1 MLKSKD
7 PNLQIASLQCL
18 SQLVLDSK
26 SCKGKTQQ
34 NTNLG
39 RATEILINEQAV
51 WPEFLYHYLVESGS
65 DHSIQRVGLSCL
77 MRLVKSGLRI
87 FSMFNASVK

>member
-7 PNLQIASLQCL
+7 PNLRIASLQCL

-34 NTNLG
+34 NLG

-77 MRLVKSGLRI
+77 MRLVKAGSRI
-87 FSMFNASVK
+87 FSMFGASMK